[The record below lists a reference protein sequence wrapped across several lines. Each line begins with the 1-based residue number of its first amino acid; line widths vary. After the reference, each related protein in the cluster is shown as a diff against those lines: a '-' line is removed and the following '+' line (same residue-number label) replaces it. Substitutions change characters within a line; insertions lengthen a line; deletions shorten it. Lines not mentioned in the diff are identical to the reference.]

1 MDDPVVNRSTDV
13 LGRRSGPRRRYS
25 LAEKRAIVEETQA
38 RGASVP
44 EIAHRHGINHNL
56 IFGWRRLYQQGLLS
70 AEATVAS
77 APLLPV
83 KIATPTV
90 VPGKVAAPTRS
101 LRRRRKASEGA
112 IEIEFAGKVR
122 LVIRGAVDWV
132 TLDRVIAVLSGR

>member
-1 MDDPVVNRSTDV
+1 MDDPVAKRTTDV

-44 EIAHRHGINHNL
+44 EVAQRHGINHNL

-70 AEATVAS
+70 AEAAAAS

-90 VPGKVAAPTRS
+90 VPESNTVTKAAP
-101 LRRRRKASEGA
+101 RRRRRAPEAA
-112 IEIEFAGKVR
+112 IEIEFGGKVR
-122 LVIRGAVDWV
+122 LVIRGVVDRA

>member
-1 MDDPVVNRSTDV
+1 MDAPVNARSTDV

-44 EIAHRHGINHNL
+44 EVAQRHGINHNL

-70 AEATVAS
+70 AQAAVAS
-77 APLLPV
+77 TPLLPV
-83 KIATPTV
+83 KISSPTV
-90 VPGKVAAPTRS
+90 VPGASAVAKMA
-101 LRRRRKASEGA
+101 RRRRRRDPEGT

-122 LVIRGAVDWV
+122 LLIRGAVDRV
-132 TLDRVIAVLSGR
+132 TLERVIAVLSAR

>member
-1 MDDPVVNRSTDV
+1 MDGPVANRTTDV

-44 EIAHRHGINHNL
+44 EVAQRHGINHNL

-70 AEATVAS
+70 AEATAAS
-77 APLLPV
+77 VPLLPV
-83 KIATPTV
+83 
-90 VPGKVAAPTRS
+90 RS
-101 LRRRRKASEGA
+101 QLPRSFRGRTWPQRRHLAGAQRADAA
-112 IEIEFAGKVR
+112 IEIEFGGKVR
-122 LVIRGAVDWV
+122 LVIRGAVDRA